1 MIDESLHLSIKNGI
15 KQKIPVVNKRHVDQ
29 PIVTGPIVFF
39 TLLSVFLL
47 HFLHLIYVYFFIILI
62 EECGVIIRFV
72 IF

>member
-15 KQKIPVVNKRHVDQ
+15 KQKIPVVKKRHVDQ

-39 TLLSVFLL
+39 TLLSVFYL
-47 HFLHLIYVYFFIILI
+47 HFLHAIYVYSFLIII
-62 EECGVIIRFV
+62 EEWEVIIGFV